1 MGGKRAQAA
10 QEIKI
15 PFEGTQGA
23 GWKQCELAP
32 HGGKHLWI
40 YTGIETHGN
49 LRQALFR
56 HLIVQHPSRAIF
68 DTFADY
74 FQ

>member
-1 MGGKRAQAA
+1 MGGKRPHAA
-10 QEIKI
+10 QGIKI

-40 YTGIETHGN
+40 HIEIETHSN
-49 LRQALFR
+49 LRQSL
-56 HLIVQHPSRAIF
+56 LDI
-68 DTFADY
+68 
-74 FQ
+74 